1 MKWSMNYLTWF
12 HTRYSFL
19 ELRSN
24 WCLGA
29 VCELQL
35 GNKNSKI
42 QFKKRI
48 MSGERE
54 RERERVKSCYAI
66 HSFFFLGGWGG
77 GRGRKLDALSKIKN
91 EIYHTGS
98 IISLTWLH
106 NVIPLIKL
114 SEYQQMLIFSL
125 FLFFLQSQSWD
136 FRGSYIFEKLTWLGI
151 YSFLL

>member
-1 MKWSMNYLTWF
+1 M
-12 HTRYSFL
+12 
-19 ELRSN
+19 
-24 WCLGA
+24 
-29 VCELQL
+29 
-35 GNKNSKI
+35 
-42 QFKKRI
+42 QFIR
-48 MSGERE
+48 
-54 RERERVKSCYAI
+54 
-66 HSFFFLGGWGG
+66 FFLGGVGAG

-136 FRGSYIFEKLTWLGI
+136 FHGSYIFEKLTWLGI